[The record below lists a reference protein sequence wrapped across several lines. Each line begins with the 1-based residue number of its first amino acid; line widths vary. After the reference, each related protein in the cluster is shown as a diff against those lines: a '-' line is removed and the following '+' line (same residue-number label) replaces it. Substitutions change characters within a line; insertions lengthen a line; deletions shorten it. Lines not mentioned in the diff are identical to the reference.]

1 MLDASVTLVTED
13 LLVNYKSV
21 LLVLILLT
29 DTVMKLVVI
38 ALAEVF
44 VTILMVLALVS
55 LVSTELDAN
64 IKQQSTK

>member
-29 DTVMKLVVI
+29 VTVMKLVVI

-44 VTILMVLALVS
+44 VTILMVLVLVS

>member
-21 LLVLILLT
+21 LLVLILLM